1 MVLRIC
7 SCVTPIFFMLCM
19 PKQTWFTLANWAVM
33 CQICYL
39 QLCIGSQP
47 FCCLI
52 PTHLHKEVHVVP
64 NPLRR
69 LPHQREGEVFQ
80 RYQNAA
86 RTCASAAPGMTWE
99 GQGPV
104 GHLPSPYTRG
114 SFDVGVA
121 FITGIHAEPSPVSHL
136 ELLLISAKT
145 WDLWVPKHMDFPPC
159 WW

>member
-1 MVLRIC
+1 MLSFPAFPCKLPVLENHIC
-7 SCVTPIFFMLCM
+7 STCCTVLCISL
-19 PKQTWFTLANWAVM
+19 QG
-33 CQICYL
+33 ICYL